1 MKLWGGR
8 FSKNTDSE
16 VNDFNSSIRFDAR
29 MYSQDIKG
37 SIAHA
42 TMLGKAGVISKE
54 DSELIVKTLG
64 EILCDIE
71 NGKVDF
77 TEDAE
82 DIHMN
87 IETILISRIGD
98 TGKRLHTGRSRN
110 DQVALDIRMYIKDEI
125 VAIKDMLVNLEN
137 TLLDI
142 AKDNLNTIMPGYTH
156 LQKAQPIT
164 LSHHAMAYFEM
175 FKRDI
180 SRLDDCYKRTN
191 VMPLGSGALAGTTY
205 PLDRQMVCDLL
216 GFDSVTLNS
225 LDGVSDRDFV
235 IELASALSICIMHL
249 SRYCEELILWNTN
262 EFQFIE
268 MDDSCSTGSSIM
280 PQKKN
285 PDVAELI
292 RGKTGRV
299 FGDLMSILTVMK
311 GIPLAYNKDMQE
323 DKEGIFD
330 AIDTLKLCIPVF
342 NKMISTMKINKEN
355 MRLGASGGFTNA
367 TDAADYLVKKGMP
380 FRQAHEV
387 IGKMVL
393 YAINNGKSLEQFSMD
408 EFKACSDIIEE
419 DIYDAISMETC
430 VNERKVTGAPAPE
443 AVLYSIEKGKE
454 FLNSLK

>member
-16 VNDFNSSIRFDAR
+16 VNDFNSSIRFDQR
-29 MYSQDIKG
+29 MYRQDING

-42 TMLGKAGVISKE
+42 QMLGKCGIISVE

-64 EILCDIE
+64 EILADIE
-71 NGKVDF
+71 DGKVEF
-77 TEDAE
+77 MIDAE

-87 IETILISRIGD
+87 IETILIKRIGD
-98 TGKRLHTGRSRN
+98 AGKRLHTGRSRN
-110 DQVALDIRMYIKDEI
+110 DQVALDIRMYLKDEI
-125 VAIKDMLVNLEN
+125 INIKNMLISLEN
-137 TLLDI
+137 TLLLL
-142 AKDNLNTIMPGYTH
+142 AKEHTDTIMPGYTH

-164 LSHHAMAYFEM
+164 LAHHTMAYFEM

-180 SRLDDCYKRTN
+180 TRLDDCFERCN
-191 VMPLGSGALAGTTY
+191 IMPLGSGALAGTTY
-205 PLDRQMVCDLL
+205 PLDREFVAEKL
-216 GFDSVTLNS
+216 GFKDVTLNS

-235 IELASALSICIMHL
+235 IELASCLSIIIMHL
-249 SRYCEELILWNTN
+249 SRYSEELILWNTN

-299 FGDLMSILTVMK
+299 YGDLMSILTTMK

-323 DKEGIFD
+323 DKECIFD
-330 AIDTLKLCIPVF
+330 AIDTVELCIPVF
-342 NKMISTMKINKEN
+342 EKMISTMKINKDR
-355 MRLGASGGFTNA
+355 MYKGAGGGFTNA

-380 FRQAHEV
+380 FREAHEV
-387 IGKMVL
+387 IGKMVI
-393 YAINNGKSLEQFSMD
+393 YAIESGKALSEFTME
-408 EFKACSDIIEE
+408 EFKNCSLIIED
-419 DIYDAISMETC
+419 DIYDAIDLKTC
-430 VNERKVTGAPAPE
+430 VEDRNITGGPAKQ
-443 AVLYSIEKGKE
+443 AVMASIKKGE
-454 FLNSLK
+454 DFIASL